1 MLRCLLPFVF
11 LISASS
17 LRADDDIVVSPHR
30 SFRIVQHRE
39 GEGVKETL
47 EFLTGHHRVVTL
59 EYAISWPASYYISPD
74 ERWILR
80 IQKSG
85 SGDNI
90 SWLYQ
95 LETATQRLWRMEEQ
109 LGALGFDY
117 LEKDPSLPHNLYHT
131 GIAFIGWDLTAGEL
145 HFSIHG
151 SDADQSGHGVD
162 RRLTYSLRK
171 HAISSP

>member
-1 MLRCLLPFVF
+1 MTRFLLALLLLGGV
-11 LISASS
+11 ASV
-17 LRADDDIVVSPHR
+17 LGDDDYVFSPHR
-30 SFRIVQHRE
+30 TFKIVQHR
-39 GEGVKETL
+39 GDEGVKQTIQ
-47 EFLTGHHRVVTL
+47 FLKGPSRTITL
-59 EYAISWPASYYISPD
+59 EYAISWPALYYISPD

-95 LETATQRLWRMEEQ
+95 VEPATQRVWRMEEQ

-117 LEKDPSLPHNLYHT
+117 LEKDPSLPHSLYHT
-131 GIAFIGWDLTAGEL
+131 GIAFIAWDLKAGQL

-151 SDADQSGHGVD
+151 SEADQSGHGFD
-162 RRLTYSLRK
+162 RPLTYSLRE
-171 HAISSP
+171 HAIGSP